1 MKLTKQDL
9 KKKLQHKTGVNFKE
23 ASGHVEALIT
33 LIKETLES
41 GEDLK
46 ISGFGIFEVK
56 DKKARRGRNPQTGD
70 TITIEPR
77 RVITFKSSHLLK
89 DAINRHLLPDKAVL

>member
-1 MKLTKQDL
+1 MTLTKHDL
-9 KKKLQHKTGVNFKE
+9 KNKLQHKIGSNFKE

-33 LIKETLES
+33 LIKDTLEN
-41 GEDLK
+41 GEDVK

-56 DKKARRGRNPQTGD
+56 DKRARRGRNPQTGD

-77 RVITFKSSHLLK
+77 RVITFKSSNLLK
-89 DAINRHLLPDKAVL
+89 DAINRAQQ